1 MNTFDLSKTQ
11 IEKLHRAKT
20 NGTGC
25 SLEFSNQ
32 QLRGTQNLPLTT
44 TQVNKVLKAKQ
55 SNKGLRLSLSK
66 SQIKKGG
73 LLPLATLLPLIS
85 GGIGAVSGAIDL
97 TRKIKGM
104 LFPKKKPSGRGLA
117 TALLHPSVRKWLAA
131 TTTPSI
137 KSKGKGIYL
146 GPPSSR
152 EPQLPRMLGRGLAL
166 KKKLRRNRRRSRL

>member
-32 QLRGTQNLPLTT
+32 QLRGTQSLPLTT
-44 TQVNKVLKAKQ
+44 VQVNKVLKAKQ
-55 SNKGLRLSLSK
+55 SNKGLRLNLSK

-104 LFPKKKPSGRGLA
+104 LFPKKKSSGRGL
-117 TALLHPSVRKWLAA
+117 TTLALQKLISVAK
-131 TTTPSI
+131 
-137 KSKGKGIYL
+137 KQKGKGIYL
-146 GPPSSR
+146 GPPSSQKLNY
-152 EPQLPRMLGRGLAL
+152 PSLSGRGLVI
-166 KKKLRRNRRRSRL
+166 KKKMRKNQRHRR